1 MFFMEI
7 DFKIIESES
16 ISLIDNLENRKGKG
30 RLVFYIYI
38 LCICIRSDMYVP
50 SKYLLSKRLQ
60 SKCNIASEFV

>member
-1 MFFMEI
+1 MFFIEI
-7 DFKIIESES
+7 DSKIIESES

-30 RLVFYIYI
+30 RLVFFIYY
-38 LCICIRSDMYVP
+38 LP